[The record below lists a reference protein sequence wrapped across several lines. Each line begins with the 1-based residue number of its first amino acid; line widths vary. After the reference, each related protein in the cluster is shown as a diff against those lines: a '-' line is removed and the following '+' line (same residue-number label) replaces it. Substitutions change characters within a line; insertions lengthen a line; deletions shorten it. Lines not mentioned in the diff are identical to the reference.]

1 MCGFVRFLAGT
12 VGQFTKGVHRVNTI
26 KHAQ

>member
-1 MCGFVRFLAGT
+1 VRFLAGT